1 MEKQVG
7 HARQLDDPGGVTIV
21 CIDVTDITNI
31 LFYFIVVSGRDCPPS
46 SWFHQEKMGSS
57 FLPAFYLSNV

>member
-46 SWFHQEKMGSS
+46 SWFQEKMGSS
-57 FLPAFYLSNV
+57 FLPASLSNV